1 VNTEQEQSKRKIE
14 SKRKFY
20 RRLTEG
26 MEVAAS

>member
-1 VNTEQEQSKRKIE
+1 MMGGRRRSKRKIE

-26 MEVAAS
+26 TEVAAS